1 MNNIPDQKRTIN
13 IQMDRMLESAVVLS
27 WADLLN
33 ASQRGLIHIE
43 YAPGKSLPY
52 LKVWDLTGKG
62 EWSLV
67 CEYWMLRGPT
77 AISPAGVTFFNDYH
91 SAGLA
96 AMLEVIMQHQEH
108 FAPSLVAGAGLIQV
122 TLPTEQEN
130 VAAGASIRHAY
141 ASLGLTFAQ
150 IPTPAMA

>member
-13 IQMDRMLESAVVLS
+13 IQMDRMLTSAVVLS
-27 WADLLN
+27 WPDLLH

-43 YAPGKSLPY
+43 YAPGKSLPFV
-52 LKVWDLTGKG
+52 KVWDLTGKG

-77 AISPAGVTFFNDYH
+77 TQLGGMTFSNDYH

-108 FAPSLVAGAGLIQV
+108 FPTSLVAGAGLLQV
-122 TLPTEQEN
+122 TLPTDQEN
-130 VAAGASIRHAY
+130 LAASACMRHAY
-141 ASLGLTFAQ
+141 ESLGLTFAH
-150 IPTPAMA
+150 IPAAAMA